1 MVFRF
6 KEFTL
11 QHDRSTMK
19 IGTDAVL
26 LAALTEVGEA
36 QSVLDVGCGCGV
48 VAFCTAQRLLLKSV
62 NVQVHG
68 IDMDL
73 DSVEESRE
81 NAQHFSLL
89 SEDHFHFQH
98 DSLQHFSQNYQGGL
112 FDLVVSNPPFFGNDL
127 KPNDNSK
134 LKSKHRD
141 NQLPFSE
148 LIDGVLKLLKKSG
161 RFSLILP
168 KTEGEEFDRLASG
181 KMHCVRRTFVQPTI
195 QKPVHRVVQEYVF
208 DKGIPCEERLLV
220 IRDADNQY
228 TEAYRQLTKPFL
240 LNS

>member
-6 KEFTL
+6 KEFAL

-26 LAALTEVGEA
+26 LAALTEVGTA

-48 VAFCTAQRLLLKSV
+48 VAFCTAQRLSFNSD
-62 NVQVHG
+62 NVQVYG

-73 DSVEESRE
+73 DSVEESQE
-81 NAQHFSLL
+81 NARHFGLL
-89 SEDHFHFQH
+89 SEDHFLFQQ
-98 DSLQHFSQNYQGGL
+98 DSLQHFSQNYREGL

-127 KPNDNSK
+127 KPMVQSK

-141 NQLPFSE
+141 NQLSFEE
-148 LIDGVLKLLKKSG
+148 LLDGVLKLLKKTG

-168 KTEGEEFDRLASG
+168 KTEGEEFNRLASEV
-181 KMHCVRRTFVQPTI
+181 MHCARRTYIQPTA

-208 DKGIPCEERLLV
+208 DKGISCEERLLV

-228 TEAYRQLTKPFL
+228 TDAYRQITKSFL